1 MSNQEP
7 SDTASNENTQGGN
20 EPAIDALEQI
30 KNIKNELE
38 RLNSHKLITAYNS
51 ISKLLF
57 FQFMKGTAFGLGTL
71 FGASLVVSLL
81 IFLLSQVE
89 FIPIIGDVI
98 KDVLSELKQVD
109 ADP

>member
-1 MSNQEP
+1 MSDEDKTSTSN
-7 SDTASNENTQGGN
+7 SDSVSA
-20 EPAIDALEQI
+20 EPAMDALEQI

-38 RLNSHKLITAYNS
+38 RLNSHKLITAYDN

-89 FIPIIGDVI
+89 FVPIIGDLI
-98 KDVLSELKQVD
+98 QDVLGELKQVD
-109 ADP
+109 QQQP